1 MTLTDCIRSR
11 NLPKAQYTLY
21 VYTLTLLT
29 YFSGASH
36 TISYTLYDYI
46 SFLHVSLSLYI
57 LSLKGKSQ
65 KPHQQAFLVFEIRE
79 NEWFRGQEWVPCD
92 FPFLSHSKGMWL
104 QRMFLSSVKSF
115 SQKKLIKEILKVVVP
130 KTAKSVFIVSISKEF
145 LVVYAVC
152 ISWIFTLLA

>member
-1 MTLTDCIRSR
+1 
-11 NLPKAQYTLY
+11 
-21 VYTLTLLT
+21 
-29 YFSGASH
+29 
-36 TISYTLYDYI
+36 
-46 SFLHVSLSLYI
+46 
-57 LSLKGKSQ
+57 
-65 KPHQQAFLVFEIRE
+65 
-79 NEWFRGQEWVPCD
+79 
-92 FPFLSHSKGMWL
+92 MWL